1 MHTHARTILCIV
13 LTSSVSV
20 PPHSRDLITSP
31 TTKYGLSTSSVS
43 QYLLNYKKKYK
54 YGLLF
59 QKMFFQKMFFQKMF
73 FQKMFFSTVGKTD
86 KKKEKIIKI
95 EENKKEE

>member
-13 LTSSVSV
+13 LTSSVSI

-43 QYLLNYKKKYK
+43 QYLLNYKKKIQILVTFSK
-54 YGLLF
+54 NI
-59 QKMFFQKMFFQKMF
+59 

-95 EENKKEE
+95 EQNKKEE

>member
-20 PPHSRDLITSP
+20 PPHSSDLITSP

-59 QKMFFQKMFFQKMF
+59 QKMFL
-73 FQKMFFSTVGKTD
+73 QKMFFSTVGKTD
-86 KKKEKIIKI
+86 KKKKKIIKI
-95 EENKKEE
+95 EQNKKEE